1 MQHWYYYLYA
11 EQGLFTDKAFA
22 DDTRYDNVDLVVFTN
37 LYFRQSRFFE
47 KRLVGSWSMGTA
59 LNLVFP
65 NPLKKALK
73 AEATLNFLNLLD
85 HCSFQLQEYKM
96 PGNTPDHVKNSR
108 RITSFV
114 TEYLEKQHG
123 IYLFNLPGDV

>member
-1 MQHWYYYLYA
+1 
-11 EQGLFTDKAFA
+11 
-22 DDTRYDNVDLVVFTN
+22 
-37 LYFRQSRFFE
+37 
-47 KRLVGSWSMGTA
+47 
-59 LNLVFP
+59 
-65 NPLKKALK
+65 
-73 AEATLNFLNLLD
+73 LNFLNLLD

-114 TEYLEKQHG
+114 TEYLKKQHG